1 MKSLFWAVGLAALGV
16 FVMACSSAAPAP
28 AQEAPPA
35 ADDTIS
41 LRPDERPLIE
51 GPLSADGTRAIFAT
65 SDLGVGK
72 NRVGFVLTGESGLVR
87 LPAAAVSSYYLAS
100 EGDTT
105 GEMRQTALAT
115 FRNWPYGTRGLY
127 TTDMTFD
134 NPGRWRLDIG
144 VIDIDTGESRRAEL
158 FFEVMER
165 PETPAVGDPAIR
177 SDTPTLSDVESI
189 EQLTTGTLN
198 DPELYH
204 VSLADAVQSGKPTV
218 VVMASPAFCTNAVC
232 GPQVDVLR
240 DLKDAYKGQANFI
253 HVDFYANP
261 HEIQG
266 DLSRAVLSP
275 TVVEW
280 KLPSIEWTFVIDR
293 EGVVGARFESFATFD
308 EVEEALKEAL

>member
-1 MKSLFWAVGLAALGV
+1 MAALAV
-16 FVMACSSAAPAP
+16 LVAACSSAAPATT
-28 AQEAPPA
+28 QEENLSTGDAV
-35 ADDTIS
+35 S

-51 GPLSADGTRAIFAT
+51 GPVSADGTRAIFAT
-65 SDLGVGK
+65 PDLGVGK
-72 NRVGFVLTGESGLVR
+72 NRVGFVLTGENGLVR
-87 LPAAAVSSYYLAS
+87 LPAATVSSYYLAS
-100 EGDTT
+100 EGDAA

-134 NPGRWRLDIG
+134 SPGRWRLDIG

-158 FFEVMER
+158 FFDVMER
-165 PETPAVGDPAIR
+165 PETPNVGDPAIR
-177 SDTPTLSDVESI
+177 SDTKTLSDVEGI
-189 EQLTTGTLN
+189 EQLTTGTLH
-198 DPELYH
+198 DQELYQL
-204 VSLADAVQSGKPTV
+204 SLAEAVRSGKPTV

-232 GPQVDVLR
+232 GPQLDVLR
-240 DLKDAYKGQANFI
+240 DLKEAYKGQANFI

-293 EGVVGARFESFATFD
+293 DGVIAARFESFATYD
-308 EVEEALKEAL
+308 EVEEALREVL